1 MKKLIYNSLRMNY
14 EMVLATNNKHKLQ
27 EVREILSPCGIIVYC
42 PRDLNMNVPE
52 PVEDGKT
59 YYENA
64 LIKAKN
70 LAKYTIFPVIADDS
84 GLEVEAMD
92 NKPGIYSARF
102 ASECGGHDK
111 AIETILNNLKDK
123 DNRRARFVCDIVLV
137 NVEDKPLRFEGI
149 VDGEIGEKPE
159 GEGGFG
165 YDPIFISKEANK
177 CYGLLEAK
185 EKNIY
190 SHRAKA
196 LKKLIT
202 YLRINGLIKK

>member
-1 MKKLIYNSLRMNY
+1 MNY
-14 EMVLATNNKHKLQ
+14 EIVLATNNKHKLQ
-27 EVREILSPCGIIVYC
+27 EVREILSPCGVIVYC
-42 PRDLNMNVPE
+42 PRDLNMDVPE
-52 PVEDGKT
+52 PIENGKT

-102 ASECGGHDK
+102 ATECGGHDK
-111 AIETILNNLKDK
+111 AIQTILDNLKDK
-123 DNRRARFVCDIVLV
+123 DNRKARFICDIVLV
-137 NVEDKPLRFEGI
+137 NVEDKPLLFEGI
-149 VDGEIGEKPE
+149 VEGEIADQTYGEKV
-159 GEGGFG
+159 FG
-165 YDPIFISKEANK
+165 YDPVFICKEANK
-177 CYGLLEAK
+177 CYGLMQNV

-196 LKKLIT
+196 LKKLVT
-202 YLRINGLIKK
+202 YLRINGLIKKNEHHH

>member
-1 MKKLIYNSLRMNY
+1 MNY
-14 EMVLATNNKHKLQ
+14 EIVLATNNKHKLQ
-27 EVREILSPCGIIVYC
+27 EVREILSPHGIVVYS
-42 PRDLNMNVPE
+42 PSDLNMDVPE
-52 PVEDGKT
+52 PIEDGNN

-92 NKPGIYSARF
+92 NKPGLLSARF
-102 ASECGGHDK
+102 AKESGGHDK

-123 DNRRARFVCDIVLV
+123 DNRKARFVCDIVLM
-137 NVEDKPLRFEGI
+137 NVDKNPLKFEGI
-149 VDGEIGEKPE
+149 VEGEIAIKPE
-159 GEGGFG
+159 GDNGFG
-165 YDPIFISKEANK
+165 YDPVFIPDATKK
-177 CYGLLEAK
+177 CYSLMTK
-185 EKNIY
+185 QEKNTE

>member
-1 MKKLIYNSLRMNY
+1 MNY

-27 EVREILSPCGIIVYC
+27 EVREILSPHGIVVYS
-42 PRDLNMNVPE
+42 PSDLNMKVPE
-52 PVEDGKT
+52 PEENGKD

-92 NKPGIYSARF
+92 NKPGLYSARF
-102 ASECGGHDK
+102 AKEHGGHDG
-111 AIETILNNLKDK
+111 AIQNILDNLKDK
-123 DNRRARFVCDIVLV
+123 DNRNARFICDIVLM

-149 VDGEIGEKPE
+149 VPGTIGMEKQGEA
-159 GEGGFG
+159 GFG
-165 YDPIFISKEANK
+165 YDPIFVCNETNK
-177 CYGLLEAK
+177 CYALMGQE
-185 EKNIY
+185 EKNKY

-196 LKKLIT
+196 LNKMLT
-202 YLRINGLIKK
+202 YLRINGKIKK

>member
-1 MKKLIYNSLRMNY
+1 MNY
-14 EMVLATNNKHKLQ
+14 EIVLATNNKHKLQ
-27 EVREILSPCGIIVYC
+27 EVREILSPCGIVVYS
-42 PRDLNMNVPE
+42 PRDLNMDVPE
-52 PVEDGKT
+52 PIENGKT

-102 ASECGGHDK
+102 ATECGGHDK
-111 AIETILNNLKDK
+111 AIQTILDNLKDK
-123 DNRRARFVCDIVLV
+123 DNRKARFICDIVLV
-137 NVEDKPLRFEGI
+137 NVEDKPLLFEGI
-149 VDGEIGEKPE
+149 VEGEIADQTYGEK
-159 GEGGFG
+159 GFG
-165 YDPIFISKEANK
+165 YDPVFICKEANK
-177 CYGLLEAK
+177 CYGLMQNT

-196 LKKLIT
+196 LKKLVT
-202 YLRINGLIKK
+202 YLRINGLIKKNEHHH

>member
-1 MKKLIYNSLRMNY
+1 MNKLIYNAFRMNY

-137 NVEDKPLRFEGI
+137 NVEDKPLRFEAI
-149 VDGEIGEKPE
+149 VDGEIAEKPE
-159 GEGGFG
+159 GQGGFG

-177 CYGLLEAK
+177 CFGLLEAK

>member
-1 MKKLIYNSLRMNY
+1 MNY
-14 EMVLATNNKHKLQ
+14 EIVLATNNKHKLQ

-42 PRDLNMNVPE
+42 PKDLNMTVPE
-52 PVEDGKT
+52 PEENGKN

-92 NKPGIYSARF
+92 NKPGLFSARF
-102 ASECGGHDK
+102 ATECGGHDK
-111 AIETILNNLKDK
+111 AIQTILDNINNK
-123 DNRRARFVCDIVLV
+123 DNRNAKFICDIVLV
-137 NVEDKPLRFEGI
+137 NVEDKPLLFEGI
-149 VDGEIGEKPE
+149 VEGSIGDAPQ

-177 CYGLLEAK
+177 CYGLMSNE
-185 EKNIY
+185 EKNKY

-196 LKKLIT
+196 LKKLVT

>member
-1 MKKLIYNSLRMNY
+1 MNKLIYNSFRMNY

-190 SHRAKA
+190 SHRANA

>member
-1 MKKLIYNSLRMNY
+1 MNY
-14 EMVLATNNKHKLQ
+14 EIVLATNNKHKLQ
-27 EVREILSPCGIIVYC
+27 EVREILSPCGIVVYS
-42 PRDLNMNVPE
+42 PRDLNMDVPE
-52 PVEDGKT
+52 PIENGKT

-102 ASECGGHDK
+102 ATECGGHDK
-111 AIETILNNLKDK
+111 AIQTILDNLKDK
-123 DNRRARFVCDIVLV
+123 DNRKARFICDIVLV
-137 NVEDKPLRFEGI
+137 NVEDKPLLFEGI
-149 VDGEIGEKPE
+149 VEGEIADQTYGEK
-159 GEGGFG
+159 GFG
-165 YDPIFISKEANK
+165 YDPVFICKEANK
-177 CYGLLEAK
+177 CYGLMQNT

-202 YLRINGLIKK
+202 YLRINGLVKKNEHHH